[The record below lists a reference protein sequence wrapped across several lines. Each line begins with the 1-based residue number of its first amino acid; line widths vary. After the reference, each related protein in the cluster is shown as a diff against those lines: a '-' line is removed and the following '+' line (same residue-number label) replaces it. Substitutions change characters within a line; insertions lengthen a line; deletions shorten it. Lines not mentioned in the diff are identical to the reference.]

1 MSGILVFEL
10 DEIGSTEGILAFPEH
25 HEGAEA
31 VLGAVQQSYITFRVT
46 GTSDTGSA
54 PIVDELTSQF
64 SSLAEQWRRET
75 GMFSSITQMVIHPA
89 YQRIIGMGTR
99 AIVPILRDL
108 QRRPDHWFWALTY
121 ITGENPVPRES
132 VGNLRQMADA
142 WLEWGR
148 RRGYI
153 S

>member
-1 MSGILVFEL
+1 MPTLFFVVP
-10 DEIGSTEGILAFPEH
+10 DAIGSTEA
-25 HEGAEA
+25 
-31 VLGAVQQSYITFRVT
+31 TVT
-46 GTSDTGSA
+46 IDVNIAGTSDTGPVS
-54 PIVDELTSQF
+54 PVSMVDEVESQF
-64 SSLAEQWRRET
+64 RSLAEQWRRET
-75 GMFSSITQMVIHPA
+75 GMFSSITSMVAHPA
-89 YQRIIGMGTR
+89 YQGIINMGAR

-132 VGNLRQMADA
+132 AGNLRQMAGA

-153 S
+153 